1 MLQNIV
7 IKHMN
12 HIHKGKTM
20 KKFFIFTAL
29 MFFFFL
35 LSVPAKA
42 YTTET
47 ITIDNNTLLLNGSG
61 YRSKFF
67 IKVYKGSLYLPKNIM
82 SGSQSIENEE
92 IIFKNGYPGA
102 IKMEFVYK
110 KVDAEKIKEAFR
122 DGIENNYSELSNTDY
137 VKNFINIFNF
147 NVVEGD
153 VITLFMPNKDTVTIF
168 YNGNILST
176 IEGKNIGIAIYKI
189 YLGDKPADGS
199 LKSGMLGG

>member
-7 IKHMN
+7 IKYMN
-12 HIHKGKTM
+12 DIHKEKTM
-20 KKFFIFTAL
+20 KKIIIFTVL
-29 MFFFFL
+29 MFFISL
-35 LSVPAKA
+35 LSVPVKA
-42 YTTET
+42 NSAET
-47 ITIDNNTLLLNGSG
+47 ITIDNSTLLLNGSG

-82 SGSQSIENEE
+82 SGSQSIKNEE
-92 IIFKNGYPGA
+92 IIFKKGYPGA

-122 DGIENNYSELSNTDY
+122 DGIGNNYSELSNTDY
-137 VKNFINIFNF
+137 AKNFISIFNF

-153 VITLFMPNKDTVTIF
+153 VITLFIPNKDTVTIF

-176 IEGKNIGIAIYKI
+176 INGKNIGVAIYKI

-199 LKSGMLGG
+199 LKNGMLGR